1 MDWLLQ
7 SCLSPNVV
15 FNPEEGQNFLK
26 KHYEAGEAKC
36 TCHGERERERESES
50 EKTNLISLL
59 FKYPEISGIRHV
71 GGPVD
76 AG

>member
-7 SCLSPNVV
+7 FCLNPNVV
-15 FNPEEGQNFLK
+15 FNPEEGQNFK
-26 KHYEAGEAKC
+26 KHCEAGEAKC
-36 TCHGERERERESES
+36 TCHGERERE
-50 EKTNLISLL
+50 KANLISLP
-59 FKYPEISGIRHV
+59 FKYPELSGIRHV